1 MYKKYGLVNESKIKY
16 FDLLFI
22 LIKIPNRVYTSNHKW
37 ETWNSNLYKNVVEWH
52 HRLIFFMLVER
63 KLIRCLCNIEK
74 LLVLF
79 SVLLQNSRILV
90 SKYFIEKKTLAI
102 VFSNI
107 ISLYQPPAL
116 GGYFAKNTNA
126 PFFFSTSAPSV
137 VDFFELVVTWYVLNF
152 QFHFPM
158 ATHNDLIWGYQ
169 RYNAR
174 FRLYQLN

>member
-37 ETWNSNLYKNVVEWH
+37 ETWNSNLYKNVLEWH

-74 LLVLF
+74 LLVLDF
-79 SVLLQNSRILV
+79 VAEQPHFGVEIFYR
-90 SKYFIEKKTLAI
+90 KKTLAI

-107 ISLYQPPAL
+107 ISPYQPPAL
-116 GGYFAKNTNA
+116 GGYFAKNTNT
-126 PFFFSTSAPSV
+126 PF
-137 VDFFELVVTWYVLNF
+137 TWYVLNF

-158 ATHNDLIWGYQ
+158 ATHNDVIWGYQ